1 MLKHP
6 WMYPLM
12 GLLTTSL
19 LACVFAVMVQTDVWF
34 EWSDANT
41 KLSHPLREIVTGDV
55 SGLYLL
61 CVVAFSGAFVLFS
74 LVSKWAISRTDCS
87 WMDTWCQEHGYDEEG
102 NRLDKDKEMSQ

>member
-1 MLKHP
+1 
-6 WMYPLM
+6 M

>member
-1 MLKHP
+1 
-6 WMYPLM
+6 M

-102 NRLDKDKEMSQ
+102 NRLDKEKEMSQ